1 MQFLKESTN
10 SQNVLLGP
18 FVASADGN
26 TQQTG
31 LTIANT
37 DIKLWKEGGTTLP
50 SASLSATHI
59 ASGVYFTT
67 LNSTDTN
74 TKGKL
79 TAYVHVSPALP
90 VWKEFMVLPANVYDS
105 LVSASDFLQVD
116 THQLTGA
123 SVGSTLD
130 VPTSSRFAATGALTT
145 AVSAVHATATQVTDK
160 TGYTAATVSDKTGYA
175 LTAAYDLA
183 KTAAQASAAD
193 AILVKTDVA
202 VSSRF
207 AATGALTGAVSAVH
221 ATATQV
227 TDKTGYTMAAGGIPV
242 GAYAAGAITDAAVAA
257 DAESAIA
264 AAVLAGQVEATGT
277 YTLQQTMSIILSVLA
292 GQTTASG
299 STFKTPN
306 GVGTR
311 VVATL
316 DANNQRTAMTLTPS
330 T

>member
-1 MQFLKESTN
+1 MQFLKKSTA

-37 DIKLWKEGGTTLP
+37 DIKLWKEGGSTLP

-67 LNSTDTN
+67 LNDTDTD
-74 TKGKL
+74 TAGKL
-79 TAYVHVSPALP
+79 TAYVHISPALP
-90 VWKEFMVLPANVYDS
+90 VWKEFMVLPANTYDS
-105 LVSASDFLQVD
+105 LVSATDFLQVD

-123 SVGSTLD
+123 SVGTTLD
-130 VPTSSRFAATGALTT
+130 VAISSRFAATGALTT

-183 KTAAQASAAD
+183 KTAAQATAVD
-193 AILVKTDVA
+193 AILVNTDVA

-207 AATGALTGAVSAVH
+207 AATGALTSTVTATF

-227 TDKTGYTMAAGGIPV
+227 TDKTGYTIAAGGIPV
-242 GAYAAGAITDAAVAA
+242 GAYAAAAITDAAVAA
-257 DAESAIA
+257 DAETAIA
-264 AAVLAGQVEATGT
+264 AAVLARQVEAQGT
-277 YTLQQTMSIILSVLA
+277 YTLQQAVSIMLAVLA
-292 GQTTASG
+292 GQTTLSG
-299 STFKTPN
+299 ATFKTAD
-306 GVGTR
+306 GVATR
-311 VVATL
+311 VAATL
-316 DANNQRTAMTLTPS
+316 DASNQRTAMTLTPS
-330 T
+330 A